1 MRYLHFDSI
10 QSASEGLYRRLLF
23 LYPAQYR
30 REYGPL
36 MTQAYR
42 DLCRDSCQQRGTAGL
57 VLLWFRLLA
66 DLVTSALRQH
76 LDELREGDSIMTK
89 KEHFLA
95 IIAATVPL
103 VLWLVLGVVN
113 PSFTSRM
120 FIKSSAQPW
129 GWIMIAAVF
138 ILMSLAYFSQ
148 RKAIELSNRPNASK
162 PGAGR
167 HVVRDLLRGG
177 SIALFI
183 LPAILLVLLGPAIMM
198 LLESGA

>member
-1 MRYLHFDSI
+1 
-10 QSASEGLYRRLLF
+10 
-23 LYPAQYR
+23 
-30 REYGPL
+30 
-36 MTQAYR
+36 
-42 DLCRDSCQQRGTAGL
+42 
-57 VLLWFRLLA
+57 
-66 DLVTSALRQH
+66 
-76 LDELREGDSIMTK
+76 MTK

-167 HVVRDLLRGG
+167 HVVRGLLRGG